1 MESVTFSS
9 EDGFRLEGEI
19 RMPEGR
25 VLGTAVLCHPHPRQ
39 GGSKDH
45 PLLWAIRNE
54 LAGARD
60 LAVLAFNF
68 RGVMGSAGAYGGG
81 RDELKD
87 ARAAVGFVRER
98 VGDQVPTL
106 LAGWSFG
113 ASVALREALD
123 DRRVAALA
131 LIGMPLRPGDVA
143 LPPMPEAADLRVLRR
158 PTLLLTGE
166 HDRYC
171 PPEDLR
177 TYGSDFPDAE
187 VAVVAGTDHFFWRRE
202 PEAAAIVGDFAE
214 RALGLEEADEAPGT
228 D

>member
-1 MESVTFSS
+1 MERVSFSS
-9 EDGFRLEGEI
+9 EDGFRLEGEL
-19 RMPEGR
+19 RAPEGPA
-25 VLGTAVLCHPHPRQ
+25 LGTAVLCHPHPRQ

-54 LAGARD
+54 LAGARG

-98 VGDQVPTL
+98 VGEALPTL

-131 LIGMPLRPGDVA
+131 LVGMPLRPGDVA
-143 LPPMPEAADLRVLRR
+143 LPPMPDAADLRLLRR
-158 PTLLLTGE
+158 PALLLTGE
-166 HDRYC
+166 HDTYC

-177 TYGSDFPDAE
+177 AYGAAFPDAE

-202 PEAAAIVGDFAE
+202 PEAAAIVGGFAE
-214 RALGLEEADEAPGT
+214 RALGLEEVDEAPGT

>member
-1 MESVTFSS
+1 MERVTFSS
-9 EDGFRLEGEI
+9 EDGFRLEGEL
-19 RMPEGR
+19 RMPEGPP
-25 VLGTAVLCHPHPRQ
+25 LGAAVLCHPHPRQ

-45 PLLWAIRNE
+45 PLLWAVRNE
-54 LAGARD
+54 LAAVRG

-98 VGDQVPTL
+98 IAERGPTL

-123 DRRVAALA
+123 DRRVGAVA

-143 LPPMPEAADLRVLRR
+143 LPPMPDVADLRLLRR
-158 PTLLLTGE
+158 PALLLTGE
-166 HDRYC
+166 HDTYC

-177 TYGSDFPDAE
+177 AYAGAFPDAE
-187 VAVVAGTDHFFWRRE
+187 VAVLAGTDHFFWRRE
-202 PEAAAIVGDFAE
+202 QEAARIVGAFAE
-214 RALGLEEADEAPGT
+214 RALGLEQADEAPA